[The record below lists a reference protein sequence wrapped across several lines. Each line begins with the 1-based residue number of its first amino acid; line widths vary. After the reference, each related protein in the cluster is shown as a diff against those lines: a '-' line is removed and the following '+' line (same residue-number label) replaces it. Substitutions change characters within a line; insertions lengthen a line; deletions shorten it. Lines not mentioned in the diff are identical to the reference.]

1 MINSQKSKQSKFD
14 SNIPFDPYH
23 PIRQAGR
30 EIKRQNKF
38 ELHIPF

>member
-14 SNIPFDPYH
+14 SNIPLTLPP